1 MGQEYSIAVI
11 GAGPAG
17 LFAADILSAAGC
29 NVTVYDRKPSA
40 ARKFLMAG
48 RGGLNITHSEPLD
61 IFLTRYGDA
70 RSVLEPMIRA
80 FAPDDLRAWC
90 HDLGQ
95 ETFIGTSGRVFP
107 RSMKASPLLRAW
119 LARLNDRGVLF
130 DFNRLWSGWDDD
142 GALRFDDGETIKP
155 DAALLALGGASWPG
169 LGSDGS
175 WRAILETKH
184 IRVTPFGP
192 SNGGFVVPWSD
203 YFKTR
208 FAGQPLKNIRLA
220 HDGRDITGEMMITES
235 GIEGGAVYALSAR
248 IRDAIAAHG
257 SARITIDLHPHMTTD
272 VLVKKLSAPRG
283 RQSFSTFMRKTLNL
297 PPAAI
302 ALLYET
308 DPDIA
313 RRSAP
318 ETAHAVKEC
327 SLTLTAAFPMDRAIS
342 SAGGIA
348 LSALDSG
355 LMLKNMP
362 GVFAAGEMLD
372 WEAPTGGYLL
382 QASFATGRAA
392 AAGIL
397 DWLDRR

>member
-1 MGQEYSIAVI
+1 MGQGHSIAVI

-70 RSVLEPMIRA
+70 RSFLEPMIRA

-130 DFNRLWSGWDDD
+130 HFNRLWSGWDDD
-142 GALRFDDGETIKP
+142 GALRFEGGETIKP
-155 DAALLALGGASWPG
+155 DAVLLALGGASWPG

-184 IRVTPFGP
+184 IRVTPFAP

-220 HDGRDITGEMMITES
+220 HDGRDVAGEIMITES
-235 GIEGGAVYALSAR
+235 GIEGGAVYALSPPL
-248 IRDAIAAHG
+248 RDAIAARG
-257 SARITIDLHPHMTTD
+257 SARIAIDLHPHMTAD

-302 ALLYET
+302 ALLHET
-308 DPDIA
+308 DADIA
-313 RRSAP
+313 GRPAP
-318 ETAHAVKEC
+318 ETARTVKEC
-327 SLTLTAAFPMDRAIS
+327 SLSLTAAFPMDRAIS

-392 AAGIL
+392 AVGIL